1 MNRRIAGNL
10 GEDAACAA
18 LRRAGLNVLARNVR
32 RPTGEIDII
41 AREGKT
47 IAFVEVKARSSLRY
61 GQPAEAV
68 GRAKQAKIVRTAAVW
83 LAENGLEDAPVR
95 FDVVEVLPG
104 SVRHLRAA
112 FDATGLF

>member
-1 MNRRIAGNL
+1 MNRRIVGNL

-47 IAFVEVKARSSLRY
+47 IAFVEVKAR
-61 GQPAEAV
+61 
-68 GRAKQAKIVRTAAVW
+68 
-83 LAENGLEDAPVR
+83 
-95 FDVVEVLPG
+95 
-104 SVRHLRAA
+104 
-112 FDATGLF
+112 

>member
-1 MNRRIAGNL
+1 MNRRVVGNL

-61 GQPAEAV
+61 GRPSEAV
-68 GRAKQAKIVRTAAVW
+68 GRTAAVW